1 MSIPTLIARFFSV
14 SLLLVGIS
22 HLAQPRLWRD
32 FFLTIKGTGVA
43 GLIITMY
50 TLPLGLMIV
59 LGHNIW
65 VLDVPVI
72 ITICG
77 WGMTLKSVIYSIL
90 PGRAE
95 VVIPT
100 GPNAHRKYAWG
111 GALMIPVSLL
121 LVWHSFFR
129 TV

>member
-1 MSIPTLIARFFSV
+1 MSIATLIARFFSV
-14 SLLLVGIS
+14 TLFLVSVS

-32 FFLTIKGTGVA
+32 FFIKLKETGVA
-43 GLIITMY
+43 GIVIAMY
-50 TLPLGLMIV
+50 TLPQGLLIV

-77 WGMTLKSVIYSIL
+77 WGMTIKSVIYALL
-90 PGRAE
+90 PGRADA
-95 VVIPT
+95 VIPT
-100 GPNAHRKYAWG
+100 GANADRKYVWG

-121 LVWHSFFR
+121 LIWHSFFR
-129 TV
+129 AV

>member
-1 MSIPTLIARFFSV
+1 MTIATLVARFFSI
-14 SLLLVGIS
+14 SLLFVGVS

-32 FFLTIKGTGVA
+32 FFIKLKGTGLA
-43 GLIITMY
+43 GIIIAMY
-50 TLPLGLMIV
+50 TIPQGLLLV
-59 LGHNIW
+59 VGHNIW
-65 VLDVPVI
+65 VLDIPVI

-77 WGMTLKSVIYSIL
+77 WGMTLKSLIYATI

-95 VVIPT
+95 AVIPE
-100 GPNAHRKYAWG
+100 GPNAHRKYTWA

-129 TV
+129 AL